1 MQDFYDAIRHL
12 AGGEV
17 YALVAPPEA
26 QYPAIVY
33 TPVDQAHIV
42 ALDGPNK
49 LRRVRVQVDA
59 YARTFEA
66 ALQLQDQVLAA
77 LLVDINSVADVRME
91 LSEFDIEAR
100 VYRVCVDYT
109 YYR

>member
-1 MQDFYDAIRHL
+1 MQEFFETIRHL

-17 YALVAPPEA
+17 YALVAPADA

-33 TPVDQAHIV
+33 TPVDQAHVI
-42 ALDGPNK
+42 ALDGPNALK
-49 LRRVRVQVDA
+49 RARVQVDA
-59 YARTFEA
+59 YARTFDA
-66 ALQLQDQVLAA
+66 ALLLQDQVLAA
-77 LLVDINSVADVRME
+77 LLADIHTVADVRME
-91 LSEFDIEAR
+91 LTEFDIDAR